1 MFGDSQ
7 FTSTLSV
14 NFHFPKI
21 PRRTFFITMS
31 PTLLLIQP
39 TSESSKMTTDTI
51 VAQATAPGRGG
62 VGIVRVSGP
71 AAERVAEIVLG
82 KLPRVRYAEYL
93 PFRDEQGQAL
103 DQGIALLFKAPNSFT
118 GEDVLELQ
126 GHGGPVILD
135 MLIRRIL
142 QIDGIRPA
150 RPGEF
155 SERAFLNDKL
165 DLAQAEAI
173 ADLIEAS
180 SEQAARSAMHSLQ
193 GQFSGKVQQL
203 VESLTRLRIYVE
215 AAIDFPDEEID
226 FLSDGKVAGDL
237 YAIMS
242 ELDDVRSEA
251 KQGALLREGMKVVI
265 AGRPNAGKSSLLNAL
280 AGRESAIVTEIAG
293 TTRDV
298 LREHIHLDGMPLHII
313 DTAGLRDTQD
323 KVEQIGIER
332 AWAEI
337 EQADRVLFMVDGTTT
352 DAVDPHDIWPE
363 FVDRLP
369 KNIGL
374 TVVRNKADLTGEDLA
389 PSQEQGHAVYRI
401 SAKTEL
407 GLPALREHL
416 KACMGFQG
424 NTEGGFMAR
433 RRHLDALERAAER
446 LLVAR
451 EQLEVYVA
459 GELVAEELR
468 LAQESLSEITGEFS
482 SDDLLGRIF
491 SSFCIGK

>member
-1 MFGDSQ
+1 
-7 FTSTLSV
+7 
-14 NFHFPKI
+14 
-21 PRRTFFITMS
+21 
-31 PTLLLIQP
+31 
-39 TSESSKMTTDTI
+39 MTTDTI

-93 PFRDEQGQAL
+93 PFRDEQDQAL

-142 QIDGIRPA
+142 QIEGIRPA

-193 GQFSGKVQQL
+193 GQFSGKIQQL

-237 YAIMS
+237 YGIMA
-242 ELDDVRSEA
+242 ELDDVRGEA

-352 DAVDPHDIWPE
+352 DAVDPREIWPE

-389 PSQEQGHAVYRI
+389 PSEELGHAVYRI

-482 SDDLLGRIF
+482 SNDLLGRIF